1 MFGAVMRIS
10 FFFGK
15 PGMGFLPAS
24 CRSATIRRPAAYEAA
39 ALPTELRRR
48 NRLGMRGGGWAMRA
62 KEFLPCG
69 RLMPSAASCS
79 RSGTQRFACDHWSH
93 RAFAGIR
100 TRTEQFLR
108 LSPLP
113 VGLRKHARTP
123 LSQCSGGIRVSPRFA
138 LKPAVDALY
147 YSLRHDMNH
156 GLTPMLHETVPTTCG
171 SAETRSVVD
180 HAPGNLSR
188 DWAGRLI
195 GFAPIP
201 PTRDCPHH
209 PGDDGR
215 YSMRAR
221 RTNGNA
227 HTGHDPHGHDIP
239 PGVPAGVESY
249 RAAYGNRTRIIS
261 VEG

>member
-1 MFGAVMRIS
+1 
-10 FFFGK
+10 
-15 PGMGFLPAS
+15 
-24 CRSATIRRPAAYEAA
+24 
-39 ALPTELRRR
+39 
-48 NRLGMRGGGWAMRA
+48 MRGGGWAMRA

-123 LSQCSGGIRVSPRFA
+123 LSQYSGGIRVSPRFA
-138 LKPAVDALY
+138 LKPAVDALD
-147 YSLRHDMNH
+147 YSLRHDKNH

-195 GFAPIP
+195 GFAPTP
-201 PTRDCPHH
+201 PTRGCPHH
-209 PGDDGR
+209 PGMMG
-215 YSMRAR
+215 A
-221 RTNGNA
+221 TA
-227 HTGHDPHGHDIP
+227 CTPAEQTG
-239 PGVPAGVESY
+239 
-249 RAAYGNRTRIIS
+249 TRIPDTIRTVKTS
-261 VEG
+261 HRASRRAWNRIERCTGIEPASSAWKTEALAVVLTPRVFGYRRWTA

>member
-1 MFGAVMRIS
+1 
-10 FFFGK
+10 
-15 PGMGFLPAS
+15 
-24 CRSATIRRPAAYEAA
+24 
-39 ALPTELRRR
+39 
-48 NRLGMRGGGWAMRA
+48 MRA

-113 VGLRKHARTP
+113 AGLRKHARTP

-138 LKPAVDALY
+138 LKPAVDALGY
-147 YSLRHDMNH
+147 GLRHDMEH
-156 GLTPMLHETVPTTCG
+156 GRMPMLHETVPTACG
-171 SAETRSVVD
+171 SADKKRGR
-180 HAPGNLSR
+180 PRFRNLSR

-209 PGDDGR
+209 PGGDGS
-215 YSMRAR
+215 YGIHSC

-227 HTGHDPHGHDIP
+227 DTGHDPHGHDIP

-249 RAAYGNRTRIIS
+249 RAVCGNRTRIIS

>member
-1 MFGAVMRIS
+1 MTTSTTISQNHQRFSSDFFFGLFPRLRGVSLTGASGGVMFGAVMRIS

-138 LKPAVDALY
+138 LKPAVDALD
-147 YSLRHDMNH
+147 YSLRHDKNH
-156 GLTPMLHETVPTTCG
+156 GLTPMLP
-171 SAETRSVVD
+171 
-180 HAPGNLSR
+180 
-188 DWAGRLI
+188 
-195 GFAPIP
+195 
-201 PTRDCPHH
+201 RDCSHNMWV
-209 PGDDGR
+209 
-215 YSMRAR
+215 S
-221 RTNGNA
+221 
-227 HTGHDPHGHDIP
+227 
-239 PGVPAGVESY
+239 
-249 RAAYGNRTRIIS
+249 
-261 VEG
+261 

>member
-1 MFGAVMRIS
+1 
-10 FFFGK
+10 
-15 PGMGFLPAS
+15 MGFLPAS

-138 LKPAVDALY
+138 LKPAVDALGY
-147 YSLRHDMNH
+147 GLR
-156 GLTPMLHETVPTTCG
+156 
-171 SAETRSVVD
+171 
-180 HAPGNLSR
+180 
-188 DWAGRLI
+188 
-195 GFAPIP
+195 
-201 PTRDCPHH
+201 
-209 PGDDGR
+209 
-215 YSMRAR
+215 
-221 RTNGNA
+221 
-227 HTGHDPHGHDIP
+227 HDIP
-239 PGVPAGVESY
+239 PGVPAGCGIVSSGVRESNPQKGNPTALLPCRLRGLRRIVCPHFAHTLTQQHLAHALAELVQISLEQIRVGVERHR
-249 RAAYGNRTRIIS
+249 RALVPDLSLHGLDVGS
-261 VEG
+261 